1 MQTVMETSC
10 VGDLRFSF
18 AFAFFPGAGAGAG
31 AIKALAGAFL
41 SFPAFA
47 STCPAFGS
55 AGRATLGL
63 CPRGLGSTTLLSS
76 LF

>member
-10 VGDLRFSF
+10 VGDFRFSF

-47 STCPAFGS
+47 PHLAP
-55 AGRATLGL
+55 LVGL
-63 CPRGLGSTTLLSS
+63 P
-76 LF
+76 